1 MASKNA
7 GGPSAGGN
15 SKRANDPS
23 STPKP
28 SLNKARASDDNDWES
43 SSSYTE
49 TQSASHGQVPLSKI
63 LTPDP
68 DDSKVYNSSDTHA
81 FYQASQAEAGSKARA
96 HTASLQNKHFP
107 LCISDSDGN
116 SKSSDSGSSCGTP
129 NNLLPG
135 DNQAQMS
142 ASAPDLLPVL
152 DKFIVDPNAPQL
164 KSKSSPEGGC
174 CKHTLVKMFSM
185 ALSLSPPLS
194 LSLQNNSSLLKMC
207 SFCLILNIKASLL
220 TLSAV
225 HDFFQAVGGRLSH
238 WQQFQGVSSDAPQWQ
253 CMCLKPV
260 LFFQPV
266 SVFISCSLHVNS
278 YTCKLSILIYISH
291 FS

>member
-1 MASKNA
+1 MTRVTLPEVVVITFLAPGPSHCLWELAGWHCYECASQAARQMASKNA
-7 GGPSAGGN
+7 GDPSAGGN

-28 SLNKARASDDNDWES
+28 SLNKARASDEIDWES
-43 SSSYTE
+43 SFSHTE
-49 TQSASHGQVPLSKI
+49 TQSASCVQVPLSKI

-68 DDSKVYNSSDTHA
+68 DNSKVDESSDTLA
-81 FYQASQAEAGSKARA
+81 FYQTCQAEAGGKARA
-96 HTASLQNKHFP
+96 HTAGLQNKHFP
-107 LCISDSDGN
+107 LWISDSDAN
-116 SKSSDSGSSCGTP
+116 SKSSDSGSSSGTP

-135 DNQAQMS
+135 DNRAQMS

-174 CKHTLVKMFSM
+174 CKHTLVKLFSM
-185 ALSLSPPLS
+185 ALSFSPPLS

-207 SFCLILNIKASLL
+207 SFSLILNIKASLL

-225 HDFFQAVGGRLSH
+225 HDFFQAVGGRLSY
-238 WQQFQGVSSDAPQWQ
+238 WQQFQGVSSDAPQ
-253 CMCLKPV
+253 
-260 LFFQPV
+260 
-266 SVFISCSLHVNS
+266 
-278 YTCKLSILIYISH
+278 
-291 FS
+291 